1 MIYCTNC
8 GQPNDDAARVCT
20 NCGKQFGGQA
30 SSQPFATAPPPGAQ
44 APGGYAPPQNPPYGD
59 PSYGMQYAGG
69 GARAGLYAAGE
80 NRDPI
85 MVIVFSIITC
95 GIYAIWWW
103 YTIMTEIKNS
113 LGREDVNPGLDLVL
127 ALVTCGLYG
136 IYLHYKYPQLMLE
149 MQDRAGLPRNDIS
162 VISLVL
168 AVVGLG
174 VVSLFMMQTELNKIW
189 DAAGRR

>member
-1 MIYCTNC
+1 
-8 GQPNDDAARVCT
+8 
-20 NCGKQFGGQA
+20 
-30 SSQPFATAPPPGAQ
+30 
-44 APGGYAPPQNPPYGD
+44 
-59 PSYGMQYAGG
+59 
-69 GARAGLYAAGE
+69 
-80 NRDPI
+80 

-113 LGREDVNPGLDLVL
+113 LGREDINPGLDLVL
-127 ALVTCGLYG
+127 ALVTCGLYL